1 MGSLRKNK
9 NKRTTI
15 TDPSDAIVD
24 RFLGINSDTIAGRF
38 VGLCSDAVAD
48 KNRQRPYRWAYTTLR
63 SNRSNV
69 LCYVAP
75 PHFVAILFKPLGP
88 GGRGLCSD
96 AVADKNRQRPYRWA
110 YTTLRS
116 NRSNVLCYVAPPHF
130 VAILFKPLG
139 PGGRAPVIRESKEGQ
154 GHLQVASLCFSCN
167 RRHTYRQ
174 RGPILK

>member
-9 NKRTTI
+9 DKRTTI
-15 TDPSDAIVD
+15 IEPSNAIVD

-88 GGRGLCSD
+88 GGR
-96 AVADKNRQRPYRWA
+96 
-110 YTTLRS
+110 
-116 NRSNVLCYVAPPHF
+116 
-130 VAILFKPLG
+130 
-139 PGGRAPVIRESKEGQ
+139 APVIRESKEGQ
-154 GHLQVASLCFSCN
+154 GHLQFASLCFSCN